1 MASKK
6 QIADMENTIVLLEE
20 KMERLEEEHATMKQM
35 ISMQN
40 ALIDNLQ
47 MMVKMLTLQ
56 GGTPTKHQTI
66 HIGGRQEDDRTDNQ
80 VDTQDNQEVE
90 KKDKGDRRDLQ
101 QSNST
106 TRISYAKHRMARV
119 V

>member
-56 GGTPTKHQTI
+56 GATPTKHQTI
-66 HIGGRQEDDRTDNQ
+66 HVGG
-80 VDTQDNQEVE
+80 TQDDMHD
-90 KKDKGDRRDLQ
+90 DKSSDLQ
-101 QSNST
+101 HYKEDNHGDKSK
-106 TRISYAKHRMARV
+106 TRISLVRHRMSRV
-119 V
+119 A

>member
-6 QIADMENTIVLLEE
+6 QIADMENTIILLEE
-20 KMERLEEEHATMKQM
+20 KIERLEEEHATMKQM

-56 GGTPTKHQTI
+56 GATPSKHQTI
-66 HIGGRQEDDRTDNQ
+66 HIGGGQEDNNTGSPAN
-80 VDTQDNQEVE
+80 THNTLEGG
-90 KKDKGDRRDLQ
+90 KGDKGDKIDLQ
-101 QSNST
+101 QSNSK
-106 TRISYAKHRMARV
+106 TRISHMKHRMVRV